1 MKNRIIGLII
11 ITALTAGVLTGC
23 GQSSGTVSKDENS
36 EQPSEIEKELEPI
49 RVGAGVTPH
58 AEILRE
64 IQDDLEEKGYALEV
78 VEYNDYVLPNTAL
91 EDGDLDANYFQHKP
105 YLDDFNAENGTH
117 IVGVAN
123 VHFEP
128 LGIYAGKTKSLD
140 DLKDGAEVAV
150 PNDTTNEARALLLL
164 EQEGL
169 IKLKEKAGLQA
180 TILDIEENPLNLKIK
195 ELEAAQVAR
204 AVSDVDIAC
213 INGNYAIEAGLEE
226 AIALESAESEA
237 AETYA
242 NLIAVKE
249 GNEDTEKTQ
258 ALVEAVLS
266 KKVKD
271 FIMDNYKGAVVPVF

>member
-36 EQPSEIEKELEPI
+36 EQTSEIEKELEPI

-180 TILDIEENPLNLKIK
+180 TILDIEENPLNLRIK

>member
-1 MKNRIIGLII
+1 MKNRIIELIMI
-11 ITALTAGVLTGC
+11 MALTAGVLAGC
-23 GQSSGTVSKDENS
+23 GQSSETVSKDENS
-36 EQPSEIEKELEPI
+36 EPSSEIEKELEPI
-49 RVGAGVTPH
+49 KVGAGVTPH

-128 LGIYAGKTKSLD
+128 LGIYAGKTERLD

-226 AIALESAESEA
+226 AIALESEESEA

-266 KKVKD
+266 NKVKD
-271 FIMDNYKGAVVPVF
+271 FITNNYRGAVVPVF